1 MGFTSKLNLKMVDF
15 KEISEEVDNLD
26 TNLLMDLMKNLI
38 SINTVV
44 PPGKSYREYV
54 DMISPYFQDLNY
66 SLEEVMVPKE
76 LVQEIPHELIG
87 PRVNLV
93 AKRDF
98 GQKEWVSFYGHMD
111 VVPAPNDGVG
121 KWQSPPFEAK
131 ILENGEIYGRGVA
144 DMKGSMVC
152 LIIALQ
158 IIERLNLNPLFN
170 ILVMNCTDEEIGVWP
185 GVRYLAE
192 KSYIEGIVYCMEGRI
207 NPIILSGAAG
217 NLDVTVETIG
227 ISCHS
232 GMNYLGVNALEEM
245 VPILVELMELKKIV
259 ERRESRD
266 ISGGQNSKT
275 GKKRNLTPMFNL
287 DIIRSGEKSNIV
299 PDICHLVINRRIIPD
314 EKYLEVEQEIVDAIE
329 RGKKKSKAIDVKI
342 TFSYSYPPLK
352 IDINGPGIKRMKKVI
367 SLVQDVP
374 EDQIRTMGMAGS
386 LDMSFIAQILNTQDI
401 IIHGVGTKDSN
412 IHGVNEMVRLEDV
425 KTYIKEILTFL
436 LIDF

>member
-1 MGFTSKLNLKMVDF
+1 MVDLEKIF
-15 KEISEEVDNLD
+15 EEVDNLD
-26 TNLLMDLMKNLI
+26 TDRIMDLMRILI
-38 SINTVV
+38 NIDTVV

-54 DMISPYFQDLNY
+54 DAILPYFKDLNY
-66 SLEEVMVPKE
+66 SLEEVLVPKE
-76 LVQEIPHELIG
+76 LVQEIPLELIG

-93 AKRDF
+93 AKKDF
-98 GQKEWVSFYGHMD
+98 GQNKWVNFYGHMD
-111 VVPAPNDGVG
+111 VVPAPNNGVE
-121 KWQSPPFEAK
+121 KWQFPPFEAK
-131 ILENGEIYGRGVA
+131 ILENGDLYGRGVA

-152 LIIALQ
+152 LILALQ
-158 IIERLNLNPLFN
+158 IIESLNLTPLFN

-185 GVRYLAE
+185 GVKYLAE
-192 KSYIEGIVYCMEGRI
+192 KGYIEGTVYCMEGRI

-259 ERRESRD
+259 EKRESRD
-266 ISGGQNSKT
+266 ISGGPNNKE

-299 PDICHLVINRRIIPD
+299 PDICQLVINRRIIPD
-314 EKYLEVEQEIVDAIE
+314 EKYLEAKQEIVDAIE
-329 RGKKKSKAIDVKI
+329 RGKKKSKAIEVKI
-342 TFSYSYPPLK
+342 TFNYSYPPLK
-352 IDINGPGIKRMKKVI
+352 IDTNGPGIRRMKKVI
-367 SLVQDVP
+367 SLVQEVP

-401 IIHGVGTKDSN
+401 IIHGVGNKDSH
-412 IHGVNEMVRLEDV
+412 IHGVNEMIRLKDV
-425 KTYIKEILTFL
+425 KTYIKEILVFL
-436 LIDF
+436 LIEF

>member
-1 MGFTSKLNLKMVDF
+1 MVDLEKIF
-15 KEISEEVDNLD
+15 EEVDNLD
-26 TNLLMDLMKNLI
+26 TDRIMDLMRILI
-38 SINTVV
+38 NIDTVV

-54 DMISPYFQDLNY
+54 DAILPYFKDLNY
-66 SLEEVMVPKE
+66 SLEEVLVPKE
-76 LVQEIPHELIG
+76 LVQEIPLELIG

-93 AKRDF
+93 AKKDF
-98 GQKEWVSFYGHMD
+98 GQKKWVNFYGHMD
-111 VVPAPNDGVG
+111 VVPAPNNGVE
-121 KWQSPPFEAK
+121 KWQFPPFEAK
-131 ILENGEIYGRGVA
+131 ILENGDLYGRGVA

-152 LIIALQ
+152 LILALQ
-158 IIERLNLNPLFN
+158 IIESLNLTPLFN

-185 GVRYLAE
+185 GVKYLAE
-192 KSYIEGIVYCMEGRI
+192 KGYIEGTVYCMEGRI

-259 ERRESRD
+259 EKRESRD
-266 ISGGQNSKT
+266 ISGGPNNKE

-299 PDICHLVINRRIIPD
+299 PDICQLVINRRIIPD
-314 EKYLEVEQEIVDAIE
+314 EKYLEAKQEIVDAIE
-329 RGKKKSKAIDVKI
+329 RGKKKSKAIEVKI
-342 TFSYSYPPLK
+342 TFNYSYPPLK
-352 IDINGPGIKRMKKVI
+352 IDTNGPGIRRMKKVI
-367 SLVQDVP
+367 SLVQEVP

-401 IIHGVGTKDSN
+401 IIHGVGNKDSH
-412 IHGVNEMVRLEDV
+412 IHGVNEMIRLKDV
-425 KTYIKEILTFL
+425 KTYIKEILVFL
-436 LIDF
+436 LIEF